1 MTKPTVAIIGA
12 GFTGLTAALRLL
24 DRGVHPIVLEQ
35 DSQPGGLAGS
45 FTVNGAELEKFYHH
59 WFKSDVHI
67 HELVKELGLEDEIL
81 YRKTKTGSYYA
92 NSLFRL
98 SRPLDLLAYTPLSL
112 IGRIR
117 LGLLVFQARAVKDWR
132 TIEDETAAN
141 WLLRMCG
148 PEVYER
154 VWKPLLAGKFGKF
167 ADQIGAVWMWNKL
180 ALRGGSRDKSGE
192 EVLAYYKGGFA
203 ELSKAMM
210 ARVIERGGEVRLNT
224 SVTGLSLAEGRVTG
238 VTTSHGPVAAQGVLS
253 TIPQPVFAK
262 LVAPHV
268 DSSYVEQ
275 LRKIEYLGNVCMV
288 LELEKSLS
296 DTYWINVADPEFP
309 FVGVIEHT
317 NFEPTETYGG
327 RHIVYLSKYLP
338 TDTPMYS
345 FTPQEMVD
353 FALPHLQRMFPD
365 LKRDWILDAHVFRS
379 EYTQPIVKPGYS
391 RLIPDAKTPVGGL
404 WQCSMAQIYPEDRG
418 TNYAVREGFR
428 IGDKIAASLEGGF
441 TPATAVLEKGAAR

>member
-1 MTKPTVAIIGA
+1 MKKPAVAIIGA
-12 GFTGLTAALRLL
+12 GFTGLTAALELL
-24 DRGVHPIVLEQ
+24 DQGLHPIVFEQ

-45 FTVNGAELEKFYHH
+45 FNVNGVELEKFYHH
-59 WFKSDVHI
+59 WFKSDLHI
-67 HELVKELGLEDEIL
+67 HELVKRLGLDSEIL

-117 LGLLVFQARAVKDWR
+117 LGLLVFQARAIRDWR
-132 TIEDETAAN
+132 TIEDETAAD
-141 WLLRMCG
+141 WLRRMCG

-154 VWKPLLAGKFGKF
+154 VWKPLLSGKFGKF
-167 ADQIGAVWMWNKL
+167 ADEIGAVWMWNKL

-192 EVLAYYKGGFA
+192 EVLAYFRGGFA

-224 SVTGLSLAEGRVTG
+224 PVTGLTVGEGRVTG
-238 VTTSHGPVAAQGVLS
+238 VMTHDGPLAAQSVLS
-253 TIPQPVFAK
+253 TIPQPAFAK

-268 DSSYVEQ
+268 HAEYVEQ

-288 LELEKSLS
+288 LELSQSLS
-296 DTYWINVADPEFP
+296 DTYWINVADPGFP

-317 NFEPTETYGG
+317 NFEPTDTYGG

-338 TDTPMYS
+338 TDAPMYGYNS
-345 FTPQEMVD
+345 QEMVD
-353 FALPHLQRMFPD
+353 FALPHLQRMFPAFR
-365 LKRDWILDAHVFRS
+365 RDWILDAHVFRS
-379 EYTQPIVKPGYS
+379 EFTQPIVKPGYS
-391 RLIPDAKTPVGGL
+391 RLIPDAQTPVAGL

-428 IGDKIAASLEGGF
+428 IGERIAASQAGGLASR
-441 TPATAVLEKGAAR
+441 TLVLEKGPA

>member
-1 MTKPTVAIIGA
+1 MSKPTVAIIGG
-12 GFTGLTAALRLL
+12 GFTGLTAALQLL
-24 DRGVHPIVLEQ
+24 DQGVRPIVLEQ
-35 DSQPGGLAGS
+35 DNQPGGLAGS
-45 FTVNGAELEKFYHH
+45 FDVNGVELEKFYHH
-59 WFKSDVHI
+59 WFKSDLHI
-67 HELVKELGLEDEIL
+67 HELVERLGLANEIL

-117 LGLLVFQARAVKDWR
+117 LGLLVFQARAVRDWR
-132 TIEDETAAN
+132 TIEDETASN

-154 VWKPLLAGKFGKF
+154 VWKPLLNGKFGKY
-167 ADQIGAVWMWNKL
+167 ADEIGAVWMWNKL

-203 ELSKAMM
+203 QLSKAMM
-210 ARVIERGGEVRLNT
+210 ARIIARGGEVRLNT
-224 SVTGLSLAEGRVTG
+224 SVTGLTTEGNKVTG
-238 VTTSHGPVAAQGVLS
+238 VTTSAGPVTADSVLS
-253 TIPQPVFAK
+253 TLPQPVFANI
-262 LVAPHV
+262 VAPHV
-268 DSSYVEQ
+268 DAAYVEK

-288 LELEKSLS
+288 LELKQSLS

-338 TDTPMYS
+338 TDTPMYGYNPS
-345 FTPQEMVD
+345 EMVD

-365 LKRDWILDAHVFRS
+365 FRRDWILDAHVFRS
-379 EYTQPIVKPGYS
+379 DYTQPIVKPGYS
-391 RLIPDAKTPVGGL
+391 RLIPDALTPVDGL

-418 TNYAVREGFR
+418 TNYAVREGVR
-428 IGDKIAASLEGGF
+428 IGKRIAASLAGRGG
-441 TPATAVLEKGAAR
+441 VGAARLEKVSG